1 MMKEGRIP
9 MFDLEEN
16 VQSWCDYL
24 RARGTLEETDVLEL
38 ESHLR
43 DQIDDLTRQRS

>member
-1 MMKEGRIP
+1 

-43 DQIDDLTRQRS
+43 DQIDDLTGRGLK